1 MTWPSQGRPNQ
12 IRIIW
17 LHLRPSYYWNV
28 KRNIIMLF
36 MKEIELWMSCPFEQ
50 FPEENVFS
58 SLPSWQWKMFYVH
71 VFFRAK
77 KFTGWL
83 ADSKRNSP
91 RQKPRRRLPS
101 WKRCRFCLFFL
112 FWGGITVDD
121 QLRETAST
129 TTPRRQPLGSNSPAP
144 SAGQPQHK
152 Y

>member
-17 LHLRPSYYWNV
+17 LHLRPSYNWNV
-28 KRNIIMLF
+28 KRKIIMLF
-36 MKEIELWMSCPFEQ
+36 MKEIELWMSCPFEW
-50 FPEENVFS
+50 FPEENIFS

-83 ADSKRNSP
+83 AGSKRNSP

-101 WKRCRFCLFFL
+101 WKRCRFCLFF
-112 FWGGITVDD
+112 FV
-121 QLRETAST
+121 LRGNYSGRPTQGNSKHDNAKTAAAGLKFSCAVCRSAST
-129 TTPRRQPLGSNSPAP
+129 
-144 SAGQPQHK
+144 
-152 Y
+152 